1 MNRRLVKMTPQ
12 DWLWPAIFLALGVAG
27 VFTAHHYYLQ
37 AFPEASVDLRLTR
50 QEVED
55 KALDFIRGR
64 GIATDG
70 YHVFTA
76 FSYDDEAKIY
86 LERELGAEEANHLM
100 STSVRI
106 WNWRTRLIKPPQ
118 KEELVVRLTPSG
130 DLMGFSH
137 LIDEAA
143 SGASLSKAEAQRVAE
158 VFLLTERRI
167 ELKKY
172 HLVEDRVET
181 RPKRLDYTLTWEEND
196 FKAKDATHRLT
207 VTITGDQVGGFKEF
221 LKIPDQWSRDYDKL
235 RSRNNLLEMIA
246 TALYVILL
254 IVAVFV
260 IFSGGRVKKIHWKTA
275 LALGGFIA
283 VLFFFYIVNEMPEA
297 LQNMPTQSTYG
308 TLQALIL
315 VGALI
320 AALGSGLYIVMLAAS
335 GEPLYRELC
344 PERVGLNH
352 LFTFAGLRTKEF
364 FKSTLIGYGMAG
376 MHIGLVALF
385 YTVALKLGAWA
396 PMEVNYDNG
405 ISTMFPWLSPLAMA
419 SFAAMSEEFPFRL
432 FAIPLILRVTKRWF
446 NTRWIAVLIPAFLW
460 GFLHSSYPQQPAWI
474 RGVEVGMIGIV
485 AGWVFLNFGILTTLV
500 WHYTVDAVL
509 MGMFLLR
516 SDVLSFRI
524 AGALVGDAVLIPL
537 LISVVFYLEARGF
550 VQDDSILN
558 QAPELPPAP
567 ATVPAAAFD
576 PDKTD
581 PDATINL
588 NAARK
593 AEAAPEEPAAPP
605 FHFIPPSTMR
615 WLVLAAVVLLIA
627 SALVAKGKSEKRIE
641 VTPTP
646 AEAEQHSVE
655 FLVKRGV
662 DVGRYRRVTAL
673 QDAVSGST
681 YDYLVEHSNYT
692 KATAIYRDEIHPVEW
707 RTRFF
712 RELRKEEYVVLTG
725 MDGDVSRF
733 VHILDEDAP
742 GAKLDEHAA
751 MAAASLA
758 AEKAGINLQD
768 YTLVDHH
775 LDVRKNRDDHTIT
788 WESKKKLAGE
798 ATERVEVVVK
808 GDEIN
813 GPRRFVKIPEEWQ
826 REHERQTVQQ
836 VLVVILFCAVGLA
849 GVIFAAIAIPKV
861 TVYWR
866 LHMTL
871 GAIAAI
877 LRVIAYVNDIPQ
889 WWEGYDTALTWTN
902 SMTQE
907 ALGALMGIMLAFL
920 GVAALAVLSEVLLRS
935 HFGNVSFW
943 PSSGPDRARAMLEG
957 LFAGVCA
964 VLILDGVS
972 SLVSEVLDKV
982 SSGVRG
988 ASPSVASYPVA
999 FSPGLSLFLSA
1010 VVGTMFIVL
1019 TGAALVGTVFCSLR
1033 KPNWIALGII
1043 AAAAIIAAAPST
1055 TWTEFAKHLASLLV
1069 SLAVMALLVQV
1080 LRFNVFSWGVL
1091 GLLASSDAAFSLLKN
1106 PGVQVYGQQALVGI
1120 GVLFVAYLVI
1130 TRRELGTA

>member
-1 MNRRLVKMTPQ
+1 MTPQ
-12 DWLWPAIFLALGVAG
+12 DWLWPAIFLVLGVAG
-27 VFTAHHYYLQ
+27 VFVTHHYYFQ

-55 KALDFIRGR
+55 KALDFLRGR
-64 GIATDG
+64 GISTDG

-76 FSYDDEAKIY
+76 FNYDDDAKVY

-100 STSVRI
+100 ATTVRI

-118 KEELVVRLTPSG
+118 KEELVVHLTTSG
-130 DLMGFSH
+130 ELMGFTH

-143 SGASLSKAEAQRVAE
+143 PGASLSKAEAQRVAE
-158 VFLLTERRI
+158 VFLLTERLI

-221 LKIPDQWSRDYDKL
+221 LKIPDQWARDYDKL

-275 LALGGFIA
+275 LALGGFVA

-335 GEPLYRELC
+335 GEPLYREMC
-344 PERVGLNH
+344 PDRVGLNH

-364 FKSTLIGYGMAG
+364 FKSTVIGYGMAG

-419 SFAAMSEEFPFRL
+419 SFAALSEEFPFRL
-432 FAIPLILRVTKRWF
+432 FAIPLILRVTRRWF

-516 SDVLSFRI
+516 SNIISYRI

-537 LISVVFYLEARGF
+537 LISVVFYFEARGF

-558 QAPELPPAP
+558 QAPEPPPAP
-567 ATVPAAAFD
+567 VVATTEEPSTVD
-576 PDKTD
+576 LDSTIPDRSAVRTQ
-581 PDATINL
+581 
-588 NAARK
+588 
-593 AEAAPEEPAAPP
+593 AEAKAEEPAVAP
-605 FHFIPPSTMR
+605 FHFIPPLTMR
-615 WLVLAAVVLLIA
+615 WLVISGLAWLIA
-627 SALVAKGKSEKRIE
+627 SGLVSRVTPEKRIE

-646 AEAEQHSVE
+646 AEAEQQSVE

-662 DVGRYRRVTAL
+662 DVGRYRHVTAL
-673 QDAVSGST
+673 QDAVNGSA

-692 KATAIYRDEIHPVEW
+692 KATAIYRDEIHSVEW

-712 RELRKEEYVVLTG
+712 RELQKEEYVVLTG
-725 MDGDVSRF
+725 MDGDVSRY

-775 LDVRKNRDDHTIT
+775 LDRRKNRDDHTIT

-808 GDEIN
+808 GDEVN
-813 GPRRFVKIPEEWQ
+813 GPRRFVKIPEEWE
-826 REHERQTVQQ
+826 REHNRQTVQQ

-871 GAIAAI
+871 GAIAAA
-877 LRVIAYVNDIPQ
+877 LRVIAYLNDIPE

-902 SMTQE
+902 AMTQE
-907 ALGALMGIMLAFL
+907 ALGAVMGIMLAFL

-935 HFGNVSFW
+935 HFGNISFW
-943 PSSGPDRARAMLEG
+943 PSSGSDRARAMLEG

-964 VLILDGVS
+964 VLILEGVS
-972 SLVSEVLDKV
+972 SVVSVVLDKV
-982 SSGVRG
+982 PSGVRG

-999 FSPGLSLFLSA
+999 FSPGLSLFLHA
-1010 VVGTMFIVL
+1010 VVGTMFVVL
-1019 TGAALVGTVFCSLR
+1019 TGAALAGTVFCSLR
-1033 KPNWIALGII
+1033 KPNWIALGLI

-1069 SLAVMALLVQV
+1069 SLAVMALLVRV
-1080 LRFNVFSWGVL
+1080 LRFNVFSWAVL

-1130 TRRELGTA
+1130 IRRELGTE